1 VKAML
6 LMAEEDAGVSAVKNH
21 FASMS
26 DHQHRL
32 STVLNMAE
40 ANIIQEKIVNEQ
52 VEGGLIS
59 KQSNPK
65 LRTFVAQ
72 RNPLSNRF
80 LNRAHLSR
88 HLRRQTNNQFRLAL
102 WTVLGITLEAGKY
115 SCKHCGL
122 DVQYISHAEQC
133 KTSRYTTNNAGLK
146 KSHTR
151 AYALHTE
158 LQTVL
163 MDEFSKIP
171 DVNVTR
177 FNPILRGIYGLADGS
192 EENMETQNEATK
204 RARTA
209 PIAQDNECHV
219 R

>member
-1 VKAML
+1 ML
-6 LMAEEDAGVSAVKNH
+6 QMAEEDAGVSAIKETH
-21 FASMS
+21 FAAMR

-32 STVLNMAE
+32 NTVMNMTE

-80 LNRAHLSR
+80 LQRAHLSR
-88 HLRRQTNNQFRLAL
+88 HLRRRTNNQFRLAL
-102 WTVLGITLEAGKY
+102 WTVLGITLKAGKY
-115 SCKHCGL
+115 SSKHCGME

-133 KTSRYTTNNAGLK
+133 KKSRYTTNNAGLK
-146 KSHTR
+146 KLHTR
-151 AYALHTE
+151 AYALHAE

-163 MDEFSKIP
+163 VDEFSKIP
-171 DVNVTR
+171 DVRVTR
-177 FNPILRGIYGLADGS
+177 FIPILREIYNL
-192 EENMETQNEATK
+192 
-204 RARTA
+204 
-209 PIAQDNECHV
+209 C
-219 R
+219 